1 MSKRNTA
8 VLKRIINCLDDHID
22 AQQDALERLEQEFES
37 ELLIVAGDVRDVS
50 RHALELRLA
59 ITLEERGVVLDHIS
73 QTRAAN
79 INIDIVENAINALF
93 DDRFM
98 EA

>member
-8 VLKRIINCLDDHID
+8 LLKRIIHCLGDHVD
-22 AQQDALERLEQEFES
+22 APESALERLEQEFES

-50 RHALELRLA
+50 RHALKLRLA
-59 ITLEERGVVLDHIS
+59 ITLEERGIVLDHIG
-73 QTRAAN
+73 QTRAAHLK
-79 INIDIVENAINALF
+79 IDIVEGAINALF

-98 EA
+98 EP